1 MGLRHPGRP
10 AVHSVCRSH
19 PCLPS
24 HQLTTACLGVHRSLG
39 VHISRVKSLKL
50 DNWTDTERQAMH
62 TNAPAAKTERCA
74 ADTALPGLTSF
85 IQAKYTSASI
95 QAKYTSAS
103 SSQLPAAPAEQSAEQ
118 PAEQPAASEAG
129 MRNYQGILM
138 IIKPSASFVKPKLR
152 KAAGESIELVPPK
165 NLKAR
170 SVTQ

>member
-50 DNWTDTERQAMH
+50 DNWTDTECQAMH
-62 TNAPAAKTERCA
+62 TNAPVAKTERCA
-74 ADTALPGLTSF
+74 ADTALPELTSF
-85 IQAKYTSASI
+85 IHAKYT
-95 QAKYTSAS
+95 S
-103 SSQLPAAPAEQSAEQ
+103 SSQLPAAPAEKS
-118 PAEQPAASEAG
+118 AEQPAASEAG